1 MGDRFAEP
9 LKEKCDE
16 SLLNPGEECAASI
29 HVQRSGRGVE
39 AKVDGKPVA
48 ADVEFAFVDGKLWL
62 LQIRP
67 FNESRKGRGADYLAK
82 MDQTLAGRLNQ
93 TVNLKEALK

>member
-29 HVQRSGRGVE
+29 HVE
-39 AKVDGKPVA
+39 
-48 ADVEFAFVDGKLWL
+48 
-62 LQIRP
+62 
-67 FNESRKGRGADYLAK
+67 
-82 MDQTLAGRLNQ
+82 
-93 TVNLKEALK
+93 